1 MFLKLILIYFCLNN
15 IIYIYTINLSDLL
28 YKLFKMP
35 DKKEIKENPKLN
47 DEKLENVAGGDGKVY
62 YIFKNERKKGK
73 TSYDILNEKGQVL
86 FNLPTEE
93 SAKDLANKLYGE
105 HNEIKSIDFESIIR
119 LLKES
124 ENKTYGLMKKPFPKM
139 PRFPE
144 SFK

>member
-1 MFLKLILIYFCLNN
+1 M
-15 IIYIYTINLSDLL
+15 
-28 YKLFKMP
+28 YKLFKKKGWFKVS
-35 DKKEIKENPKLN
+35 DKKEIKENPKLS
-47 DEKLENVAGGDGKVY
+47 DGELENVAGGDVKVY

-73 TSYDILNEKGQVL
+73 ISYDILNEKGQVL

-124 ENKTYGLMKKPFPKM
+124 ENKTYGLMQIPFRKVPKL
-139 PRFPE
+139 PGL
-144 SFK
+144 FK

>member
-1 MFLKLILIYFCLNN
+1 M
-15 IIYIYTINLSDLL
+15 IYIYTINLSNLL

-93 SAKDLANKLYGE
+93 SAKDLANNLYGE

-124 ENKTYGLMKKPFPKM
+124 ENKTYGLMQKPFAPFPKI
-139 PRFPE
+139 PKWPE

>member
-1 MFLKLILIYFCLNN
+1 MGTVK
-15 IIYIYTINLSDLL
+15 YTTYLRT
-28 YKLFKMP
+28 KE
-35 DKKEIKENPKLN
+35 KKEK
-47 DEKLENVAGGDGKVY
+47 
-62 YIFKNERKKGK
+62 
-73 TSYDILNEKGQVL
+73 YDILNEKGQVL